1 MTVGLLIGILLG
13 LAVGVALGLLLRA
26 HHQDGALAES
36 KLVLGR
42 LSDVQVHLT
51 QVTSRYDEAA
61 NALAESRADNA
72 RLHAELAEARRGI
85 EERTRAWEEDREH
98 LRGAFAEL
106 SSKALETNTQRLI
119 TIADSKLKE
128 AQETARGE
136 LGQRQEA
143 ISQMVAPLRELLTQY
158 EAGLRDMELERK
170 GAYTGLTE
178 QVKQLAS
185 AQDQLKKETQNLV
198 TALRAPQTRGRWG
211 EMQLRR
217 VVELV
222 GMVEHCDFNEQV
234 TSTTEEGRIRPD
246 LIVHIAG
253 QKDVVVDAKVPL
265 EAYLR
270 AVEAEDEATRRTHL
284 VAHAR
289 QMRTHIDQLA
299 KREYWKLDLSPGYVI
314 AFVPGESLYNAACEQ
329 DGDLMEYAASKQV
342 LIATPT
348 TLIALL
354 HMFALGWR
362 DEAMAENARSVRD
375 LGADLYERLRVLSSH
390 LGKMHRS
397 LASTVEAY
405 NDTVGS
411 LEARVLPTARK
422 FPGLSV
428 VAHGAKEIEEALP
441 VTSIPRL
448 PQAPE
453 LVEGEDH
460 VEELDG
466 PPPARSTL
474 ELLSD
479 SGEEAELPGVSG
491 VG

>member
-1 MTVGLLIGILLG
+1 MTVGLLIGIVLG
-13 LAVGVALGLLLRA
+13 LAAGLALGFLVRA
-26 HHQDGALAES
+26 RHQDGALAES
-36 KLVLGR
+36 KLALGR
-42 LSDVQVHLT
+42 LSDVQSHLA
-51 QVTSRYDEAA
+51 QVSQRYDEAA
-61 NALAESRADNA
+61 NALGETRAENA
-72 RLHAELAEARRGI
+72 RLHAELTEARRGI
-85 EERTRAWEEDREH
+85 EERTKAWEEDREH
-98 LRGAFAEL
+98 LRGTFAEL
-106 SSKALETNTQRLI
+106 SSKALEANTQRLI
-119 TIADSKLKE
+119 TISDSKLKE
-128 AQETARGE
+128 AQDAARGD

-158 EAGLRDMELERK
+158 EAGLREMELDRK
-170 GAYTGLTE
+170 GAYSGLSE

-185 AQDQLKKETQNLV
+185 AQDQLKRETQNLV

-217 VVELV
+217 VVEMA

-234 TSTTEEGRIRPD
+234 TTTTDSGRIRPD

-253 QKDVVVDAKVPL
+253 HKDVVVDAKVPL
-265 EAYLR
+265 DAYLR
-270 AVEAEDEATRRTHL
+270 ALEAEDETTRRTHL
-284 VAHAR
+284 AAHAR

-299 KREYWKLDLSPGYVI
+299 KREYWKIDFSPDYVV
-314 AFVPGESLYNAACEQ
+314 AFVPGDSLLNAACEQ
-329 DGDLMEYAASKQV
+329 DSELMEYATSKQV

-375 LGADLYERLRVLSSH
+375 LGAELYERLRTLSGH

-411 LEARVLPTARK
+411 LESRVLPTARR
-422 FPGLSV
+422 FPNLAV
-428 VAHGAKEIEEALP
+428 VAHGAKEIEEARP
-441 VTSIPRL
+441 VTSLPRL

-453 LVEGEDH
+453 LVEEA
-460 VEELDG
+460 EEVDEFESA
-466 PPPARSTL
+466 PPARSTL
-474 ELLSD
+474 ELLSG
-479 SGEEAELPGVSG
+479 SGEEAELPGISG